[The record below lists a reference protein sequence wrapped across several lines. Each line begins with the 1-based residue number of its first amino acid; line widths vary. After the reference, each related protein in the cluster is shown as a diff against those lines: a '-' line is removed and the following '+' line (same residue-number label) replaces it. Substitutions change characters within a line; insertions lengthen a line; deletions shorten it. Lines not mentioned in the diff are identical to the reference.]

1 MQFICYSFFPVAYCK
16 VFFLH
21 AIIVA
26 AGFLFSAPAAAAIQ
40 VVQINQ
46 LPDELQTSKQL
57 SIHPHVPPFNS
68 PSQSIQAIR
77 STITSNNLPFQAENF
92 SKEMVTLASTS
103 SSSSS
108 SSLLSSFF
116 KQKNNNKRLLGQ
128 SKQCQ
133 EECYVALHFLLLV
146 EPRKSNRPK
155 TYRDTGFQKQ
165 VSNHFQYKAKLQ
177 GGSSVYK
184 KCDFF
189 LRSLK
194 TVSSFKG
201 ANEERKNTSYWMH
214 FSKQTGQPVAQ
225 WALL

>member
-16 VFFLH
+16 VFFVH

-108 SSLLSSFF
+108 SLSSSFF
-116 KQKNNNKRLLGQ
+116 KQKNYQTSLNN
-128 SKQCQ
+128 
-133 EECYVALHFLLLV
+133 A
-146 EPRKSNRPK
+146 RKSAMQL
-155 TYRDTGFQKQ
+155 F
-165 VSNHFQYKAKLQ
+165 
-177 GGSSVYK
+177 
-184 KCDFF
+184 
-189 LRSLK
+189 
-194 TVSSFKG
+194 
-201 ANEERKNTSYWMH
+201 TSYSWL
-214 FSKQTGQPVAQ
+214 SQEKVTG
-225 WALL
+225 LKLIETLGSRNK